1 MVRVVDIRVSTRL
14 ALAAAV
20 FTVAKENTFRFLAC
34 YVHNV
39 VCRPHLSQEPV
50 WAEPLGR
57 GLQKEDLCEPAWRV
71 ASTEE
76 AEGLGASFVR
86 PRFAEMLRV
95 MCVDVHACYQCI
107 SMSL

>member
-39 VCRPHLSQEPV
+39 VCRSHLSQEKNHE
-50 WAEPLGR
+50 WSR
-57 GLQKEDLCEPAWRV
+57 
-71 ASTEE
+71 
-76 AEGLGASFVR
+76 
-86 PRFAEMLRV
+86 LRV
-95 MCVDVHACYQCI
+95 LRVSRKYLMYIVVTVLLC
-107 SMSL
+107 MLFR